1 MRIETAAHVA
11 LLAVALGGATGCANR
26 AARPLV
32 PSERATAPSTA
43 VSDDAFAG
51 ALHDLLVSEPGSHER
66 AERLAGVEAK
76 QMDRAA
82 TRFRAHAAQRGT
94 AATLGG
100 LSLIHTGELT
110 QGLLGASGPDALVG
124 SVRDISGRGDEGEAR
139 ALYEI
144 LAKIGADAVKADA
157 RQHLDALQAWTK
169 DAVASGG
176 SVASASGLAHVAVR
190 RRLLEP
196 SQVALDEAVA
206 ATTTWFNRTRELE
219 RTVKATHQQPPRE
232 EMIAAWRGFQTAP
245 ALLVSLYLHDANAAK
260 AVAALDALPDA
271 RPLLEK
277 SVPDLAAALDAVADA
292 PDSSRWLDVVHA
304 LRPLAHGNPQA
315 EEDDFADDREVFRSA
330 ELGAALEAY
339 RLDPSTPEAAVIVA
353 AYLADLGMAE
363 AAPAIVYEAAKA
375 HPDARTLG
383 VALSITLTSLSEQA
397 QVGDVD
403 GARRAFHA
411 AQPLLAI
418 ADQHASVRPRPSSA
432 VVRAV
437 MGEIELG
444 EGHLDAARALL
455 KASVAEE
462 KSGQV
467 LLTLAKIDWRD
478 KQVAAAEDG
487 LKQALQAP
495 DVTRNHA
502 LRAEVLVTESDILRE
517 QGDTNGARSALVD
530 ALRDLTQ
537 ARAGQAD
544 DRMRAAIERAL
555 AKVLD
560 RFGASQP
567 ASRALE
573 RAYDAA
579 PRDKQQIAQ
588 TVFQIIGRAFVHGD
602 LAAARDGLARG
613 VAADLEMDDL
623 VYFALWVRLLERQQH
638 SADASPAVDH
648 IFASAQED
656 PRWIGRLAQFGLGK
670 LKASELAAAAKTP
683 SQQVEA
689 LFYSTMDKRASGDT
703 SGIEEALKQVVGG
716 TGVGLEEVSLARDLL
731 NASHY
736 AGPLPPDVAIP

>member
-1 MRIETAAHVA
+1 MRIESAAHAA
-11 LLAVALGGATGCANR
+11 LLAVALAGATGCANR

-32 PSERATAPSTA
+32 PSERATAPSNS

-51 ALHDLLVSEPGSHER
+51 AVHDLLVSEPGSHER
-66 AERLAGVEAK
+66 TQRLAGVEAK

-82 TRFRAHAAQRGT
+82 NRFRAHSPQRGM
-94 AATLGG
+94 AAALGG
-100 LSLIHTGELT
+100 LSLLHTGELT
-110 QGLLGASGPDALVG
+110 QGLLGPSGADALAG
-124 SVRDISGRGDEGEAR
+124 SVRELAGRGDEGEAR

-144 LAKIGADAVKADA
+144 LANIATDPVKGDAH
-157 RQHLDALQAWTK
+157 QHLEAIQTWTK
-169 DAVASGG
+169 DAVAAGG
-176 SVASASGLAHVAVR
+176 SVAAASGLAHVAVR

-196 SQVALDEAVA
+196 SQAALDDAVA
-206 ATTTWFNRTRELE
+206 ATTDWFKKAIALE
-219 RTVKATHQQPPRE
+219 VAVKAQHTQAPRE
-232 EMIAAWRGFQTAP
+232 EMYAAWRGFQTAP
-245 ALLVSLYLHDANAAK
+245 SILVSIYLHDADAVK
-260 AVAALDALPDA
+260 AVAALDKADA
-271 RPLLEK
+271 RPFLEK
-277 SVPDLAAALDAVADA
+277 SMPDLVTALDAVADA
-292 PDSSRWLDVVHA
+292 PDASRWLDLVHA
-304 LRPLAHGNPQA
+304 LRPLTHPSGPPG
-315 EEDDFADDREVFRSA
+315 EDDFADDREVFRAA

-363 AAPAIVYEAAKA
+363 AAPAIIYEAAKA
-375 HPDARTLG
+375 HPDARTMG

-397 QVGDVD
+397 QAGDVE
-403 GARRAFHA
+403 GARRAFRA
-411 AQPLLAI
+411 AQPLLAV
-418 ADQHASVRPRPSSA
+418 ADSHAMVRPRPSGA

-467 LLTLAKIDWRD
+467 LLTLAKIDWHD
-478 KQVAAAEDG
+478 KQVAAAQEG
-487 LKQALQAP
+487 LRQALQAP
-495 DVTRNHA
+495 DVARNHA
-502 LRAEVLVTESDILRE
+502 LRAEVLVTASDIARE
-517 QGDTNGARSALVD
+517 QGDTNAARTALVD

-537 ARAGQAD
+537 ARAAQPD
-544 DRMRAAIERAL
+544 DRMRASIERAL

-567 ASRALE
+567 ATRALE

-579 PRDKQQIAQ
+579 PRDKQQVAQ

-602 LAAARDGLARG
+602 LAAARDGLSRG
-613 VAADLEMDDL
+613 ISAELETDDL

-638 SADASPAVDH
+638 SAEPSPVIDH
-648 IFASAQED
+648 IFASAQDD

-670 LKASELAAAAKTP
+670 LKAADLPAAAKTP

-689 LFYSTMDKRASGDT
+689 LFYTTMNKRASGDT
-703 SGIEEALKQVVGG
+703 SGVDDALKQVVGG
-716 TGVGLEEVSLARDLL
+716 TGVGLEEVSIARDLL

>member
-1 MRIETAAHVA
+1 MRIESAGHIA
-11 LLAVALGGATGCANR
+11 LLAAALGGATGCANR

-76 QMDRAA
+76 QMDRAER
-82 TRFRAHAAQRGT
+82 RFRAHASQRGT
-94 AATLGG
+94 TATLGG
-100 LSLIHTGELT
+100 LSLLHTGELT

-124 SVRDISGRGDEGEAR
+124 SVRELAGRGDEGEAR

-144 LAKIGADAVKADA
+144 LAKIGPDPVKADA
-157 RQHLDALQAWTK
+157 RQHLDAIQSWTK

-176 SVASASGLAHVAVR
+176 SVASASALAHVAIR

-196 SQVALDEAVA
+196 SQAALDEAVA
-206 ATTTWFNRTRELE
+206 ATTTWIKSSRALQD
-219 RTVKATHQQPPRE
+219 TVQATHAQLPRE
-232 EMIAAWRGFQTAP
+232 EMYAAWRGFQTGP
-245 ALLVSLYLHDANAAK
+245 AILVSLLLHDANAAK
-260 AVAALDALPDA
+260 AVAALDGAPDA
-271 RPLLEK
+271 RALLEK
-277 SVPDLAAALDAVADA
+277 RLPDLVTALDAVAEA
-292 PDSSRWLDVVHA
+292 PDASRWLDVVHA
-304 LRPLAHGNPQA
+304 LRPLTHPNPSA
-315 EEDDFADDREVFRSA
+315 EEDDFAEDREVFRSA

-363 AAPAIVYEAAKA
+363 AAPAIVYEAARA

-383 VALSITLTSLSEQA
+383 VALSITLTSMSEQA
-397 QVGDVD
+397 QSGDVE
-403 GARRAFHA
+403 GARRAFRA
-411 AQPLLAI
+411 AQPLLAV
-418 ADQHASVRPRPSSA
+418 ADQHQTVRPRPSAA

-478 KQVAAAEDG
+478 KQVAAAQEG
-487 LKQALQAP
+487 LKEALQAP
-495 DVTRNHA
+495 DVARNHA
-502 LRAEVLVTESDILRE
+502 LRAEVLVTESDIARE
-517 QGDTNGARSALVD
+517 QGDTNGARTALVD

-537 ARAGQAD
+537 ARAAQPD
-544 DRMRAAIERAL
+544 DRMRASIERAL

-579 PRDKQQIAQ
+579 PRDKQQVAQ

-613 VAADLEMDDL
+613 VAADLETDDL

-638 SADASPAVDH
+638 SAEPSPAIDH
-648 IFASAQED
+648 IFASAQDD
-656 PRWIGRLAQFGLGK
+656 PRWVGRLAQFGLGR
-670 LKASELAAAAKTP
+670 LKASDLAAAAKTP

-689 LFYSTMDKRASGDT
+689 LFYTTMDKRASGDT
-703 SGIEEALKQVVGG
+703 SGLDDALKRVVGG
-716 TGVGLEEVSLARDLL
+716 TGVGLEEVSIARDLL